1 MGSYGDS
8 WGVMESQPWGGE
20 LRGLVGSDGEPWGAT
35 GTCGG
40 GVMES
45 HGELRGLVGSD
56 GEPAMGWGATGT
68 RGE

>member
-20 LRGLVGSDGEPWGAT
+20 LRGLVGGGSDGEPWGAT
-35 GTCGG
+35 GT
-40 GVMES
+40 
-45 HGELRGLVGSD
+45 
-56 GEPAMGWGATGT
+56 

>member
-20 LRGLVGSDGEPWGAT
+20 LRGLVGSDGEPA
-35 GTCGG
+35 
-40 GVMES
+40 V
-45 HGELRGLVGSD
+45 
-56 GEPAMGWGATGT
+56 GWGATGT